1 MPTIK
6 DVAARAGVSFTTV
19 SHVLNKTRRVRQ
31 STRDRVLAA
40 ARDLNYVPSEVAR
53 SLKHRVT
60 RTIGVMLP
68 NAFTP
73 YFAELARGIE
83 DACFR
88 TGWTSVVCSF
98 DNISERERQ
107 AAYLDL
113 LHQKRVD
120 GIILASPPV
129 ETAWVE
135 ALRAATCPLLV
146 MGHEVPGL
154 AGDLVEMDNEL
165 GGALAAEHLL
175 QLGHRSFGCITGP
188 PGLDVSRDRLRGFRR
203 TLEKAGLELPD
214 ASVEPADFT
223 TPSAHEAALRL
234 LSSGQRFTALFA
246 QSDMMAVGALRA
258 AAERG
263 VSVPRQLS
271 VIGFDDIELARYL
284 FPALTSVGMAL
295 REVGEATAE
304 VLFERIAHPDA
315 PRRRVKLPP
324 TLFARES
331 TAEPPAV
338 LRARA

>member
-19 SHVLNKTRRVRQ
+19 SHVINQTRRVRQ
-31 STRDRVLAA
+31 STRERVLAA
-40 ARDLNYVPSEVAR
+40 AHDLNYVPSAVAR

-73 YFAELARGIE
+73 YFAELVRGIE

-88 TGWTSVVCSF
+88 AGWSPVVCSS
-98 DNISERERQ
+98 DDHAERR
-107 AAYLDL
+107 AAYMEL
-113 LHQKRVD
+113 LQEKRVD

-129 ETAWVE
+129 DRISVE
-135 ALRAATCPLLV
+135 ALQAAPCPLLV
-146 MGHEVPGL
+146 MGHEVPDL
-154 AGDLVEMDNEL
+154 SADLVEMDNEQ

-175 QLGHRSFGCITGP
+175 QLGHRSFACIAGT
-188 PGLDVSRDRLRGFRR
+188 PGLDVSLDRLRGFRR
-203 TLEKAGLELPD
+203 TLEKAGFELPD
-214 ASVEPADFT
+214 AAVESADFT
-223 TPSAHEAALRL
+223 TPSAHEATLRL
-234 LSSGQRFTALFA
+234 LDSGQRFTALFA
-246 QSDMMAVGALRA
+246 QSDLMAVGVLRA

-263 VSVPRQLS
+263 LTVPRHFS
-271 VIGFDDIELARYL
+271 VVGFDDIELARYL

-315 PRRRVKLPP
+315 PHRRVKLPP
-324 TLFARES
+324 TLFVRES
-331 TAEPPAV
+331 TTPPGGAPQ
-338 LRARA
+338 ARA

>member
-19 SHVLNKTRRVRQ
+19 SHVINQTRRVRQ
-31 STRDRVLAA
+31 STRERVLAA
-40 ARDLNYVPSEVAR
+40 AHELNYTPSAVAR

-83 DACFR
+83 DACFNA
-88 TGWTSVVCSF
+88 GWSAVVCSS
-98 DNISERERQ
+98 DDIAERQ
-107 AAYLDL
+107 AAYLEFL
-113 LHQKRVD
+113 KEKRVD
-120 GIILASPPV
+120 GIIIASPPV
-129 ETAWVE
+129 EAAWVE
-135 ALRAATCPLLV
+135 ALQAATCPLLV

-154 AGDLVEMDNEL
+154 SADLVEMDNEL

-175 QLGHRSFGCITGP
+175 QLGHRSFACIAGT

-203 TLEKAGLELPD
+203 TIEEAGFTLDD
-214 ASVEPADFT
+214 AAVEAADFT

-234 LSSGQRFTALFA
+234 LGSGQLFTALFA
-246 QSDMMAVGALRA
+246 QSDMMAVGVLRA
-258 AAERG
+258 AAELG
-263 VSVPRQLS
+263 ITVPRQLS
-271 VIGFDDIELARYL
+271 VVGFDDIELARYL
-284 FPALTSVGMAL
+284 YPALTSVGMAL
-295 REVGEATAE
+295 REVGEATGEA
-304 VLFERIAHPDA
+304 LFERIAHPDA

-331 TAEPPAV
+331 SAPPQV
-338 LRARA
+338 LARAQA

>member
-19 SHVLNKTRRVRQ
+19 SHVINQTRRVRQ
-31 STRDRVLAA
+31 STRERVLAA
-40 ARDLNYVPSEVAR
+40 AHDLNYVPSAVAR
-53 SLKHRVT
+53 SLKGGIT

-73 YFAELARGIE
+73 YFAELMRGIE

-88 TGWTSVVCSF
+88 NGWSPVVCSS
-98 DNISERERQ
+98 DDHAERR
-107 AAYLDL
+107 AAYMEL
-113 LHQKRVD
+113 LQEKRVD

-129 ETAWVE
+129 DPAWVE
-135 ALRAATCPLLV
+135 ALQAATCPLLV
-146 MGHEVPGL
+146 MGHEVPNLG
-154 AGDLVEMDNEL
+154 ADLVEMDNEQ

-175 QLGHRSFGCITGP
+175 QLGHRSFACITGT

-203 TLEKAGLELPD
+203 TLEKAGCELSD
-214 ASVEPADFT
+214 AVVQAADFT

-234 LSSGQRFTALFA
+234 IDSGQEFTALFA
-246 QSDMMAVGALRA
+246 QSDLMAVGVLRA

-263 VSVPRQLS
+263 VTVPRHFS
-271 VIGFDDIELARYL
+271 VMGFDDIELARYL

-304 VLFERIAHPDA
+304 ALFERIAHPDA
-315 PRRRVKLPP
+315 PPRRVKLPP
-324 TLFARES
+324 TLFPRES
-331 TAEPPAV
+331 TTPPGGTPQ
-338 LRARA
+338 ARA